1 VQSDHKS
8 KKIYLAIL
16 NSIGANS
23 FGQILG
29 ILYQILSLPLY
40 IHAWGVPLYGQWLI
54 LSTIPGYLA
63 MSDIGLVSAAANDMT
78 ILTSKNQHRQ
88 ALKIFQSIWAVILV
102 ISILVLMVVIVLII
116 WAPSLFSQSNLIDTQ
131 GLSIIV
137 FCLSMYSLLA
147 LQEGLLNAGFRAGGL
162 FALSLWLGN
171 IQRFVEVTSI
181 LTALACKWD
190 PVAIS
195 ILMLSVKAI
204 SLVGYKI
211 YLSKKVPWI
220 SFGLSLISWPAIR
233 KIIHPALGFM
243 AFPVANAIKNQG
255 IITMI
260 GAMLGASEVVMFSS
274 LRTICN
280 SGLQLLKIVQHSFW
294 PEVTSA
300 FARQNIQLVQKMN
313 VIICGLAFWLGL
325 VILLGLL
332 IFGNT
337 VLTYWTLGEIQV
349 STWFLLVMCL
359 GNFAAGIWSGG
370 STILMAINRHSRLG
384 VYYLLSTVLMLLVVI
399 LLGRKISLLGYA
411 ALSSAIEIFLAIIVL
426 SQTLPMVHQSFVV
439 FIKDIIMLPKQT
451 TQSALNS
458 KLISKFFQK

>member
-1 VQSDHKS
+1 
-8 KKIYLAIL
+8 
-16 NSIGANS
+16 
-23 FGQILG
+23 
-29 ILYQILSLPLY
+29 
-40 IHAWGVPLYGQWLI
+40 
-54 LSTIPGYLA
+54 
-63 MSDIGLVSAAANDMT
+63 
-78 ILTSKNQHRQ
+78 
-88 ALKIFQSIWAVILV
+88 
-102 ISILVLMVVIVLII
+102 
-116 WAPSLFSQSNLIDTQ
+116 
-131 GLSIIV
+131 
-137 FCLSMYSLLA
+137 
-147 LQEGLLNAGFRAGGL
+147 
-162 FALSLWLGN
+162 
-171 IQRFVEVTSI
+171 
-181 LTALACKWD
+181 
-190 PVAIS
+190 
-195 ILMLSVKAI
+195 
-204 SLVGYKI
+204 
-211 YLSKKVPWI
+211 
-220 SFGLSLISWPAIR
+220 
-233 KIIHPALGFM
+233 
-243 AFPVANAIKNQG
+243 
-255 IITMI
+255 
-260 GAMLGASEVVMFSS
+260 VMFSS

-332 IFGNT
+332 IFGNA

-439 FIKDIIMLPKQT
+439 FIKDIIMLPQLT
-451 TQSALNS
+451 AQSVLNS